1 MAVADDDARRAF
13 ILSQTVVVA
22 PPLVPELRLH
32 LITDACALWRANER
46 DLERLGLPPPF
57 WGFAWPGGQA
67 LARYLLEHPDV
78 VRGKTVLDFGAGCGI
93 EALAALKVGAARAI
107 GADIDPYAPLAMQL
121 NAALNDCAG
130 LNGRAGLE
138 TTTADLIDTDD
149 GWDVILAGDMFYDA
163 DMARR
168 VSQWLKKLTDRGAK
182 VLLGDPHRGY
192 LEQETALTLSPVARY
207 LAPSDVDV
215 EGQYLKWTAV
225 YAG

>member
-1 MAVADDDARRAF
+1 MAAADDDARRAF

-67 LARYLLEHPDV
+67 LARYLLDHPEV

-93 EALAALKVGAARAI
+93 EALAALKAGAARAI

-121 NAALNDCAG
+121 NATLNDCE
-130 LNGRAGLE
+130 RLE
-138 TTTADLIDTDD
+138 TTTADLIDSDD
-149 GWDVILAGDMFYDA
+149 GWDVVLAGDMFYDA

-192 LEQETALTLSPVARY
+192 LEQETALTLAPVARY